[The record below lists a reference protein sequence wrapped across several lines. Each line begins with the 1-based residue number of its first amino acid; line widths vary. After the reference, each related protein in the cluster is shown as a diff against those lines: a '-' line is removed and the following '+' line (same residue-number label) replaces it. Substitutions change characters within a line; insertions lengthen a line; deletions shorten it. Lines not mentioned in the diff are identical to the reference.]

1 MLLHYLG
8 AQIRDNRSN
17 LDLGDCEGSLSGKTA
32 PNLNKKAVNKNGEK
46 HSSQRVYSGQ
56 MQEVRKSMLWELQPT
71 GFHTS
76 HSWTTSAGHPGKVGN
91 VSLLYNLLLT
101 YLAVILAPHLFSG
114 DREKIIFN

>member
-1 MLLHYLG
+1 MMLLHYLG

-56 MQEVRKSMLWELQPT
+56 MQGGEEKHVVGTPTNWISHKSQLDYICWAPRE
-71 GFHTS
+71 
-76 HSWTTSAGHPGKVGN
+76 SWQCVPFVQ
-91 VSLLYNLLLT
+91 
-101 YLAVILAPHLFSG
+101 LAPHLFSG
-114 DREKIIFN
+114 DTCSSLI